1 MCLYKKL
8 KLGNKNWKSY
18 KVANMN
24 AIEIH
29 NQSIEIVFENCECIY
44 IDVWAIKNMFFDV
57 CGEHYAFC
65 RQDKKLM
72 KSIDL
77 NKFELEVSL
86 ENPKHFYH
94 TNRLKQN
101 GSTVEEDGK
110 ECIERLK
117 NSDDITHIYIN
128 GVCYSISWY
137 YSDEQDSLLHN
148 KRQQNK
154 IIKDKNDSTN
164 LYINID
170 KGRY

>member
-1 MCLYKKL
+1 
-8 KLGNKNWKSY
+8 
-18 KVANMN
+18 MN
-24 AIEIH
+24 TIEIE

-44 IDVWAIKNMFFDV
+44 IDVWAIKKMYFDV
-57 CGEHYAFC
+57 CGEHYSFSQ
-65 RQDKKLM
+65 QDKKLM
-72 KSIDL
+72 KAIDL

-86 ENPKHFYH
+86 DNPKHFYH

-101 GSTVEEDGK
+101 GSTVEDDGK

-117 NSDDITHIYIN
+117 NSLDIVHIYIN
-128 GVCYSISWY
+128 GICYAVSWFY
-137 YSDEQDSLLHN
+137 DGDQDSLLQN

-154 IIKDKNDSTN
+154 IIYNKNNSTN